1 MAYRYGNNRYQ
12 RQLIPE
18 SIDEYIAD
26 DDPVRAYDAFIEA
39 LDLEKLGI
47 TLDSNKKGNP
57 EYHPKVMLKLLV
69 YGTSYGIH
77 SSRKLER
84 ALYHNFSFIWLA
96 QGLKPDH
103 KTIAEFRRR
112 NTKAIAQV
120 LKQCA
125 LLCIRLNLI
134 EGNTL
139 FLDGSKIRANAS
151 ISNSWDKKKVEKVL
165 KRIDCRINEILQE
178 YDLIDDAEE
187 EGGSLVTM
195 ESELKNQRVLKD
207 KVEGILKELEE
218 QDQKSINTTDPA
230 CTRINS
236 PHGSY
241 AGYSMQNVVDERHGL
256 ILISDVASVN
266 NDLTQFALQI
276 DRANEVLGSNCK
288 VACADSGYAS
298 TDELEKIDKKGILV
312 VVPSQRQAS
321 DKRPNPFAKESFAY
335 HAEGDYYTCPKG
347 HRLAFSRLNK
357 KEKER
362 VYFITDKR
370 ICFACTHF
378 GKCTSSKSG
387 RRVTRLHNE
396 KIREKL
402 EAQYK
407 SNKEIYKKRK
417 EMVEHPFGH
426 IKRNLSFSSF
436 LLRGLDG
443 VRAEASILAT
453 CFNLRRMITIYGVPQ
468 LIQILKS

>member
-12 RQLIPE
+12 RQLMPE

-39 LDLEKLGI
+39 LDLGRLGI
-47 TLDSNKKGNP
+47 TLDPKKTGNP

-103 KTIAEFRRR
+103 KTIAQFRRR
-112 NTKAIAQV
+112 NTKAIARV

-125 LLCIRLNLI
+125 TLCIRLNLI

-151 ISNSWDKKKVEKVL
+151 VSNTWDKKKIEKVL
-165 KRIDCRINEILQE
+165 KRIDKRITKLLTEC
-178 YDLIDDAEE
+178 DRTDVTEE
-187 EGGSLVTM
+187 DMASLVTM
-195 ESELKNQRVLKD
+195 ESKLEDQRLLKD

-218 QDQKSINTTDPA
+218 GDEKSINTTDPD

-236 PHGSY
+236 PHGSH
-241 AGYSMQNVVDERHGL
+241 AGYSMQNVVDEKHSL
-256 ILISDVASVN
+256 ILSTDVASVN
-266 NDLTQFALQI
+266 NDLTQFALQV
-276 DRANEVLGSNCK
+276 DRANGVLGLNCK

-312 VVPSQRQAS
+312 VVPSQRQVS
-321 DKRPNPFAKESFAY
+321 EKRPNPFAKECFTY
-335 HAEGDYYTCPKG
+335 HDEGDYYTCPEG
-347 HRLAFSRLNK
+347 HILTFSRLNK
-357 KEKER
+357 KNR
-362 VYFITDKR
+362 VYAITDKC
-370 ICFACTHF
+370 ICFSCPHYGICTI
-378 GKCTSSKSG
+378 SKSG

-396 KIREKL
+396 EIREKL
-402 EAQYK
+402 EAQYED
-407 SNKEIYKKRK
+407 NKKIYKKRK
-417 EMVEHPFGH
+417 AKVEHPFGH
-426 IKRNLSFSSF
+426 IKRNLSFTSF
-436 LLRGLDG
+436 LMRGLDG

-453 CFNLRRMITIYGVPQ
+453 CFNLRRMITIFGVPR
-468 LIQILKS
+468 LVSILRN

>member
-12 RQLIPE
+12 RELMPE

-39 LDLEKLGI
+39 LDLKNLGI
-47 TLDSNKKGNP
+47 TLDPNKRGNP
-57 EYHPKVMLKLLV
+57 EYHPRVMLKLIV

-103 KTIAEFRRR
+103 KTIAQFRRHNS
-112 NTKAIAQV
+112 NTIAQV

-151 ISNSWDKKKVEKVL
+151 VSNSWDKKKVEKVL

-178 YDLIDDAEE
+178 YDSIDDAEE
-187 EGGSLVTM
+187 NCRSLVTM

-207 KVEGILKELEE
+207 KVEGILKELKE
-218 QDQKSINTTDPA
+218 QELKSINTTDPE

-236 PHGSY
+236 PHGSH
-241 AGYSMQNVVDERHGL
+241 AGYSMQNVVDEKHGL
-256 ILISDVASVN
+256 ILSTDVASVN

-276 DRANEVLGSNCK
+276 DTANRVLGSNCK
-288 VACADSGYAS
+288 IACADSGYAS

-312 VVPSQRQAS
+312 VVPSQRQVS
-321 DKRPNPFAKESFAY
+321 DKKPNPFDKEHFTY
-335 HAEGDYYTCPKG
+335 HDEGDYYTCPKG
-347 HRLAFSRLNK
+347 HRLTFSYTK
-357 KEKER
+357 KKER
-362 VYFITDKR
+362 VYAITDKR

-378 GKCTSSKSG
+378 GKCTSSKRG
-387 RRVTRLHNE
+387 RIVTRLHNE
-396 KIREKL
+396 KVREKL
-402 EAQYK
+402 EAQYE

-417 EMVEHPFGH
+417 EKVEHPFGH

-453 CFNLRRMITIYGVPQ
+453 CFNLRRMITIFGVPK
-468 LIQILKS
+468 LVQILRT

>member
-12 RQLIPE
+12 RQLMPE

-39 LDLEKLGI
+39 LDLGRLGI
-47 TLDSNKKGNP
+47 TLDPKKTGNP

-103 KTIAEFRRR
+103 KTIAQFRRR
-112 NTKAIAQV
+112 NTKAIAKV

-125 LLCIRLNLI
+125 TLCIRLNLI

-139 FLDGSKIRANAS
+139 FLDGSKIRANAA
-151 ISNSWDKKKVEKVL
+151 ISNTWDKKKVEKVL
-165 KRIDCRINEILQE
+165 KRIDCRISKLLQE
-178 YDLIDDAEE
+178 YELIDGAEE
-187 EGGSLVTM
+187 ESGSLVTM

-218 QDQKSINTTDPA
+218 QEQKSVNTTDPA

-236 PHGSY
+236 LHGSH
-241 AGYSMQNVVDERHGL
+241 AGYSMQNVVDEKHSL
-256 ILISDVASVN
+256 ILSTDVASVN

-276 DRANEVLGSNCK
+276 DRANKVLGSNCNI
-288 VACADSGYAS
+288 ACADSGYAS

-312 VVPSQRQAS
+312 VVPSQRQVS
-321 DKRPNPFAKESFAY
+321 DKRPNPFAKEHFTYDATD
-335 HAEGDYYTCPKG
+335 DYYTCPEG
-347 HRLAFSRLNK
+347 HRLTFSRLNK
-357 KEKER
+357 KNR
-362 VYFITDKR
+362 VYAITDKC
-370 ICFACTHF
+370 ICFSCPHCGICTI
-378 GKCTSSKSG
+378 SKSG

-396 KIREKL
+396 EIREKL
-402 EAQYK
+402 EAHYE
-407 SNKEIYKKRK
+407 SNKNIYKKRK
-417 EMVEHPFGH
+417 AKVEHPFGH

-436 LLRGLDG
+436 LMRGLDG

-453 CFNLRRMITIYGVPQ
+453 CFNLRRMITIFGVPR
-468 LIQILKS
+468 LVSILRN

>member
-187 EGGSLVTM
+187 EGCQS
-195 ESELKNQRVLKD
+195 R
-207 KVEGILKELEE
+207 
-218 QDQKSINTTDPA
+218 
-230 CTRINS
+230 
-236 PHGSY
+236 
-241 AGYSMQNVVDERHGL
+241 
-256 ILISDVASVN
+256 
-266 NDLTQFALQI
+266 
-276 DRANEVLGSNCK
+276 
-288 VACADSGYAS
+288 
-298 TDELEKIDKKGILV
+298 
-312 VVPSQRQAS
+312 
-321 DKRPNPFAKESFAY
+321 AKEPESAKRQGRGY
-335 HAEGDYYTCPKG
+335 TKRAGRARSKINKYYRP
-347 HRLAFSRLNK
+347 
-357 KEKER
+357 
-362 VYFITDKR
+362 
-370 ICFACTHF
+370 
-378 GKCTSSKSG
+378 
-387 RRVTRLHNE
+387 RLHPYQQSPWLLC
-396 KIREKL
+396 RL
-402 EAQYK
+402 QY
-407 SNKEIYKKRK
+407 
-417 EMVEHPFGH
+417 
-426 IKRNLSFSSF
+426 
-436 LLRGLDG
+436 
-443 VRAEASILAT
+443 AE
-453 CFNLRRMITIYGVPQ
+453 CGR
-468 LIQILKS
+468 

>member
-12 RQLIPE
+12 RQLMPQA
-18 SIDEYIAD
+18 IDEYIES

-39 LDLEKLGI
+39 LDLGKLGI
-47 TLDSNKKGNP
+47 TLDPNKRGNP
-57 EYHPKVMLKLLV
+57 EYQPRVMLKLLV

-187 EGGSLVTM
+187 ESGSLVTM
-195 ESELKNQRVLKD
+195 ESELKNQRVLKA

-218 QDQKSINTTDPA
+218 QELKSVNTTDPA

-236 PHGSY
+236 LHGSN
-241 AGYSMQNVVDERHGL
+241 AGYSMQNVVDEKHGL
-256 ILISDVASVN
+256 IIISDVASVN

-276 DRANEVLGSNCK
+276 DKANRVLGSNCK
-288 VACADSGYAS
+288 IACADSGYAS

-312 VVPSQRQAS
+312 VVPSQRQVS
-321 DKRPNPFAKESFAY
+321 DKKPNPFAKKHFTY
-335 HAEGDYYTCPKG
+335 HDEGDYYTCPEG
-347 HRLAFSRLNK
+347 HRLTFSRLNK
-357 KEKER
+357 KKEDR

-370 ICFACTHF
+370 ICFSCPHF
-378 GKCTSSKSG
+378 GICTRSKSG

-396 KIREKL
+396 KVREKL
-402 EAQYK
+402 EAQYE

-417 EMVEHPFGH
+417 EKAEHPFGH

-453 CFNLRRMITIYGVPQ
+453 CFNLRRMITIFGVPK
-468 LIQILKS
+468 LVQILRT